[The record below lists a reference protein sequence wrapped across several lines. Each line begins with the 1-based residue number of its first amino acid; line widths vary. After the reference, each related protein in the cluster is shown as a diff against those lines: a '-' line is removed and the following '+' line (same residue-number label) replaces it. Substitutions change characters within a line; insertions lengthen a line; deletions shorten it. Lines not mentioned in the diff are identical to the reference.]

1 MRAVVNTEYGGPDVL
16 RVVDVER
23 PVPRD
28 DEVLVEVYAT
38 TVNRTDC
45 GFRAPWPWFI
55 RLFAGLRRPK
65 RTILGSEFAGVVVE
79 VGSVVNEFGVGDAVF
94 GVNADR
100 FGAHAE
106 YLCVRQRAPIAPKP
120 SGTSFEEA
128 AAVCDGAILA
138 MTCLTW
144 AKLRAGQRILIYGA
158 SGSIGTAGVQLAKGI
173 GAHVTAVCNTANV
186 EVVRSLGADE
196 VIDYTVEEFVANGQT
211 YDIVFDAVGKKSFAE
226 CKRSLTTGGSYVS
239 TDLGPYSQNVPLMLW
254 TKFFG
259 SKKAMMPIPRYTKD
273 KVVRIKELIEAGS
286 YRAVIDRTYPLDD
299 AAEATRYVETEQKT
313 GNVVLRVRPEDPQH
327 TEPPR

>member
-1 MRAVVNTEYGGPDVL
+1 VRAVVNSEYGGPDVL
-16 RVVDVER
+16 RVLDVEC
-23 PVPRD
+23 PVPLD
-28 DEVLVEVYAT
+28 DEVLVEVHAT

-45 GFRAPWPWFI
+45 GFRAPWPWFV

-65 RTILGSEFAGVVVE
+65 RTILGSEFAGVVAE
-79 VGSVVNEFGVGDAVF
+79 VGSAVKEFSVGDQVF
-94 GVNADR
+94 GVHADR

-106 YLCVRQRAPIAPKP
+106 YLCVRESAPIAPKP

-144 AKLRAGQRILIYGA
+144 PKLRAGQRILIYGA
-158 SGSIGTAGVQLAKGI
+158 SGSIGTAGVQLAKHI
-173 GAHVTAVCNTANV
+173 GAHVTAVCNTANL
-186 EVVRSLGADE
+186 EVVRSLAADE
-196 VIDYTVEEFVANGQT
+196 VIDYTVEDFAANGQT
-211 YDIVFDAVGKKSFAE
+211 YDIVFDAVGKKSFRE
-226 CKRSLTTGGSYVS
+226 CKGSLKHGGSYVS

-254 TKFFG
+254 TRFIG
-259 SKKAMMPIPRYTKD
+259 SRKAMMPIPRYTKD
-273 KVVRIKELIEAGS
+273 KVLRIKELIEAGV

-313 GNVVLRVRPEDPQH
+313 GNVVLVVRPE
-327 TEPPR
+327 E

>member
-1 MRAVVNTEYGGPDVL
+1 VRAVVNTEYGGPDVL
-16 RVVDVER
+16 RVLDVEC
-23 PVPRD
+23 PVPLD
-28 DEVLVEVYAT
+28 DEVLVEVHAT

-65 RTILGSEFAGVVVE
+65 RTILGSEFAGVVAE
-79 VGSVVNEFGVGDAVF
+79 VGSAVKEFSVGDQVF

-100 FGAHAE
+100 LGAHAE
-106 YLCVRQRAPIAPKP
+106 YLCVRESAPIAPKP

-144 AKLRAGQRILIYGA
+144 PKLRAGQRILIYGA
-158 SGSIGTAGVQLAKGI
+158 SGSIGTAGVQLAKHI
-173 GAHVTAVCNTANV
+173 GAHVTAVCNTANL
-186 EVVRSLGADE
+186 EVVRSLAADE
-196 VIDYTVEEFVANGQT
+196 VIDYTVEDFAANGQT
-211 YDIVFDAVGKKSFAE
+211 YDIVFDAVGKKSFGE
-226 CKRSLTTGGSYVS
+226 CKGSLKHGGSYVS

-254 TKFFG
+254 TRFIG
-259 SKKAMMPIPRYTKD
+259 SRKAMMPIPRYTKD
-273 KVVRIKELIEAGS
+273 KVLRIKELIEAGV

-313 GNVVLRVRPEDPQH
+313 GNVVLVVRPE
-327 TEPPR
+327 E